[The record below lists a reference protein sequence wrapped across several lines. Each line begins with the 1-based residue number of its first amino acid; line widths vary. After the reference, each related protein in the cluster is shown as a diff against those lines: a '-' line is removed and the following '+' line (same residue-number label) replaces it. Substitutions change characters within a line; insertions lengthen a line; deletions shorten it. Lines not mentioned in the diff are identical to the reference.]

1 MKAIWNGKVI
11 AESDDIVVVENNCY
25 FPESS
30 VNKEFL
36 KASETHTTCPWK
48 GIASYNTLSVEG
60 KENPDA
66 MWYYPEP
73 SDAAKSILGRVAFWN
88 GVEIVKD

>member
-11 AESDDIVVVENNCY
+11 ADSDDIVIVENNCY

-30 VNKEFL
+30 VNQEFL
-36 KASETHTTCPWK
+36 KSSETHTTCPWK
-48 GIASYNTLSVEG
+48 GIASYYHLEVDG

-66 MWYYPEP
+66 VWYYPEP
-73 SDAAKSILGRVAFWN
+73 SYAAKNIKDRVAFWH
-88 GVEIVKD
+88 GVEVVKE

>member
-11 AESDDIVVVENNCY
+11 AESDDIVTIENNAY

-30 VNKEFL
+30 VNKEYL
-36 KASETHTTCPWK
+36 VQSDTHTTCHWK
-48 GIASYNTLSVEG
+48 GIASYYTLSVDG

-73 SDAAKSILGRVAFWN
+73 SYAAKSILGRVAFWK
-88 GVEIVKD
+88 GVEVVKD